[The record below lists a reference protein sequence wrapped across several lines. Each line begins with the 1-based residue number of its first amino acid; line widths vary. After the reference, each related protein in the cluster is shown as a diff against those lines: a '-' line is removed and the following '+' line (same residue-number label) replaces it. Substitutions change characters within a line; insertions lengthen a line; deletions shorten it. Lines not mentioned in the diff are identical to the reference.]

1 MQIKLKIK
9 LLRQVRDNFISFL
22 KQYHIYIY
30 IIYHYKS
37 SLVASSLITQL
48 VKNLPAMRENR
59 V

>member
-22 KQYHIYIY
+22 KQYHIYI
-30 IIYHYKS
+30 IYHYES
-37 SLVASSLITQL
+37 RLVVSSLITQL